1 MLKII
6 LYFSV
11 MNQPLEQTPPPET
24 ETKGKII
31 PFKPRPKTTPT
42 EKTEKPTGGKVIDL
56 SNNNPEEAKKDPV
69 EQVYETVGNVMSD
82 ALDFLKEK

>member
-11 MNQPLEQTPPPET
+11 MNQPLEQQPQPET
-24 ETKGKII
+24 EIQAKII
-31 PFKPRPKTTPT
+31 PFKPRPKTSPT

-56 SNNNPEEAKKDPV
+56 PNNNPEEAKKDPV
-69 EQVYETVGNVMSD
+69 EQVYKTVGNVMSD
-82 ALDFLKEK
+82 ALGFLEK